1 MAEIMEG
8 LRLIPPVTRTV
19 MLSAAAITLP
29 AILALYN
36 VVGRAGFYGPAIF
49 NKFEVGSLLFLLDGT
64 TRD

>member
-29 AILALYN
+29 AILALYH
-36 VVGRAGFYGPAIF
+36 VSKAGFNGPAIF
-49 NKFEVGSLLFLLDGT
+49 DKFEV
-64 TRD
+64 

>member
-36 VVGRAGFYGPAIF
+36 VVSKAGFYGPAIF
-49 NKFEVGSLLFLLDGT
+49 DKFEV
-64 TRD
+64 

>member
-29 AILALYN
+29 AILALYS
-36 VVGRAGFYGPAIF
+36 VSRAGFYGPAIF
-49 NKFEVGSLLFLLDGT
+49 YKFEVGSLLFLLDGT